1 MTAKATSPLLDQ
13 IIVGDCLKALRK
25 IPDASVDACF
35 ADPPFNL
42 NKRYGK
48 HDDAMVREEYLA
60 WCEQWILEL
69 VRVTKP
75 TGSIF
80 LHNIPKWLT
89 HYAAILNRTAHFRHW
104 IAWDSMS
111 TPLGK
116 TLMPAHYGI
125 LFYSKAAKG
134 FKFYDIRA
142 PHKRCRLCHGFLK
155 DYGGKKD
162 MMHAFGQLVSD
173 AWTDIHRIKHNKR
186 RDAHPCQLPLH
197 LLERIILM
205 STDPGD
211 VVLDPFLGT
220 GTTAIAAK
228 QLGRHYIG
236 LELDENYARI
246 AKEKLARTNET
257 KFEGHFASIYL
268 GKLQTLREDDAK
280 KLFPPQ
286 LTKQQKREKKS
297 QPVTAPAPAAELE
310 LNLATDPVRR
320 RKRKAGN

>member
-1 MTAKATSPLLDQ
+1 MKTDLPLDQ
-13 IIVGDCLKALRK
+13 VIVGDCLKALRK
-25 IPDASVDACF
+25 IPDASIDACF

-48 HDDAMVREEYLA
+48 HDDAMARDEYLA
-60 WCEQWILEL
+60 WCEQWMLEL

-89 HYAAILNRTAHFRHW
+89 YYAAILNRHAHFRHW

-125 LFYSKAAKG
+125 LFYSKAATG

-142 PHKRCRLCHGFLK
+142 PHKRCRLCNGFLK

-186 RDAHPCQLPLH
+186 RDEHPCQLPIH

-236 LELDENYARI
+236 LELDEDYARI
-246 AKEKLARTNET
+246 AREKLAFTSET
-257 KFEGHFASIYL
+257 KFKGCFASTYL
-268 GKLQTLREDDAK
+268 GKLQTIREDDAK

-286 LTKQQKREKKS
+286 LSKKEFLKKRALKTKRN
-297 QPVTAPAPAAELE
+297 TPAAPIDELE
-310 LNLATDPVRR
+310 LELSARR
-320 RKRKAGN
+320 REKAAR